1 MAVPESA
8 VRFMTADIEDLLAR
22 APDPEAAA
30 ARLTGDLKASILELR
45 REMVVVVARERQLA
59 RELEATSRLA
69 GSVERQA
76 SWALDRGDELLA
88 RQIVAR
94 HIGTLTARDVLES
107 DLARARR
114 LRAAMPGHLVR
125 MENQAS
131 LLRRK
136 RAELDRRRQ
145 EAEAELPST
154 AGSGLPAV
162 APQGGH

>member
-1 MAVPESA
+1 MGVPESVA
-8 VRFMTADIEDLLAR
+8 RLMTADIGDLLAR

-30 ARLTGDLKASILELR
+30 AALMRDLKASILELR
-45 REMVVVVARERQLA
+45 RAMVVVVGRERQLA

-69 GSVERQA
+69 GSAERQA

-88 RQIVAR
+88 RQIVSR
-94 HIGTLTARDVLES
+94 HIRALTARDGLEEE
-107 DLARARR
+107 LARTRR

-136 RAELDRRRQ
+136 SAELDHRHG
-145 EAEAELPST
+145 AAVDLPSPAERPSLAAAPS
-154 AGSGLPAV
+154 AG
-162 APQGGH
+162 H